1 MGYLSDTLREMQF
14 VPTGEESP
22 ITEDGE
28 LWSKGH
34 ELVCDETGTVIDG
47 NHYTSEENQQDGRET
62 HCGEVVYRYRNS
74 GRVKLAGGYTGSY
87 CWGEK
92 EDRFVY

>member
-1 MGYLSDTLREMQF
+1 MGYLSDSLREMRF

-22 ITEDGE
+22 VCEDGE

-47 NHYTSEENQQDGRET
+47 NHHTSAENNKE
-62 HCGEVVYRYRNS
+62 VYRYRNS
-74 GRVKLAGGYTGSY
+74 NRVRMPGGYVSNYTDDG
-87 CWGEK
+87 GIL
-92 EDRFVY
+92 D